1 MIIRKA
7 SINDLQKV
15 IYITQTTIRT
25 VYPRYYPSG
34 AVQYFCDHHSDD
46 RIHLDIVSGIVY
58 LLENDTDV
66 VGTVTINGNRINRL
80 FVLPQFQHKGYG
92 RAMLDFAEKMVLK
105 HSDTVM
111 IDASFPAK
119 QIYRKRGYQETE
131 YHMIQ
136 TDNGD
141 YLCYDVM
148 ILSSLENVSRPTR
161 KNVDI

>member
-1 MIIRKA
+1 MIIRQA
-7 SINDLQKV
+7 SINDFQKV
-15 IYITQTTIRT
+15 IHISQTTIRT
-25 VYPRYYPSG
+25 IYPRYYPSG